1 MARWHGHDQD
11 QDERG
16 TRSEGSTRGKD
27 DGAVEERPGGPKPAK
42 TSLAAAFA
50 LAFGVAAFVLTLTVI
65 FSPVGLVLGIIGI
78 ILGIVGLLMARKLGV
93 TGKAV
98 AITGLV
104 LSGLSVLIVG
114 ALAIGLTTFLN
125 DQGAVD
131 RLEQQIDQLRD
142 NLPDA
147 DVPTP

>member
-1 MARWHGHDQD
+1 MARKEGPDH
-11 QDERG
+11 DERG
-16 TRSEGSTRGKD
+16 SRTEASGRAHDSV
-27 DGAVEERPGGPKPAK
+27 AVEERAGGPKPAK

-50 LAFGVAAFVLTLTVI
+50 LAFGVAAFVLVLTVL

-78 ILGIVGLLMARKLGV
+78 ILGIVGLLMARKVGV
-93 TGKAV
+93 TGRAV

-142 NLPDA
+142 DLPDA
-147 DVPTP
+147 AVPTP